1 MAVAWRHPIDFPVVD
16 NSGQISGS
24 GQISAPGS
32 LESGAV
38 IAPEAPRVPAGDL
51 AKLAAK
57 HGLKNAGARP
67 SLGTY
72 LATLWGRR
80 HFIVGFATAR
90 NISMYTE
97 ARLGQVW
104 QVLTPLLN
112 AGVYYLIFGLLFE
125 AARGVAHYPAFLITG
140 VFVFAFSER
149 SIVTGS
155 NVMRANLQ
163 LIRALYFPRASLP
176 LAYVIVELQQM
187 LVGMVVVAVVMVVSG
202 QYPTWYWLLLIPA
215 ILLQTMF
222 HRGGAVG
229 RPARRRDGGRVRAD
243 PVLPADL
250 PVLLRRH
257 VPDHHAAGP
266 LNTLGEAGPLAQ
278 PVRRLHLADP
288 VAFMKSYRAD
298 SAGNQPYNQGLCPQF
313 LGKARGSTINGVTSD
328 TGGFILKGTQNVPTW
343 FMPAKSNSRA
353 SNRRRVNI
361 PPSGTSALTRILN
374 IPLQSYCH
382 AIVTNNELWIAAA
395 GGGIVIFLLGIVFFG
410 QGEALYGRG

>member
-1 MAVAWRHPIDFPVVD
+1 MD

-38 IAPEAPRVPAGDL
+38 IAPEAPRVPTGDL

-57 HGLKNAGARP
+57 YGLKNAGARP
-67 SLGTY
+67 SLGGY

-80 HFIVGFATAR
+80 HFIVGYATAR

-222 HRGGAVG
+222 NTGAALIVARLGGAM
-229 RPARRRDGGRVRAD
+229 AD
-243 PVLPADL
+243 VSELIPFFLRISRYFCGVMYLIITLPAAL
-250 PVLLRRH
+250 KPWEKQVLS
-257 VPDHHAAGP
+257 
-266 LNTLGEAGPLAQ
+266 LNPFAVFISLI
-278 PVRRLHLADP
+278 R
-288 VAFMKSYRAD
+288 VAFMSSYRAN
-298 SAGNQPYNQGLCPQF
+298 SAGNQPYNQGFCQQF
-313 LGKARGSTINGVTSD
+313 LGKLPRPPVDWRIS
-328 TGGFILKGTQNVPTW
+328 
-343 FMPAKSNSRA
+343 SRA
-353 SNRRRVNI
+353 PTCRSR
-361 PPSGTSALTRILN
+361 
-374 IPLQSYCH
+374 
-382 AIVTNNELWIAAA
+382 
-395 GGGIVIFLLGIVFFG
+395 
-410 QGEALYGRG
+410 